1 MKSPESIILRPM
13 ITEKSNSLQETC
25 NQVIFRVARDANK
38 IEIRQAVEK
47 LFGVKVVDVRTMRL
61 PKRWKRVGRN
71 IGQRPSWKKA
81 VVRLREGDKIE
92 FFSGV

>member
-1 MKSPESIILRPM
+1 MKAPESIILRPM
-13 ITEKSNSLQETC
+13 ITEKSNSLQESC

-38 IEIRQAVEK
+38 IEIRKAVEK
-47 LFGVKVVDVRTMRL
+47 LFAVKVVDVRTMRL
-61 PKRWKRVGRN
+61 PKRWRRVGRN
-71 IGQRPSWKKA
+71 LGQRPSWKKA